1 METVD
6 QFIEQLLVD
15 KGITDLEPDIKEE
28 VMADMKKRLM
38 DQINEVAVLKLSAE
52 KAEEL
57 AKKVDD
63 PEFTEE
69 KMTEFMKGAGVDLT
83 QIALEAMLEFRNF
96 YLKPGE

>member
-38 DQINEVAVLKLSAE
+38 GQINEVAVLKLPAE

-57 AKKVDD
+57 AKKVDN

-69 KMTEFMKGAGVDLT
+69 KMMEFMKGAGVDLT